1 MGFCVQLLKSRL
13 RLHPLEWRTGRREG
27 LKSSTPKC
35 YVIEMQFEPDIVVTI
50 PGESRPYLV
59 VEAKLQPH
67 MTAPLKHYML
77 RMRSPAGL
85 LVTRD
90 LVTILRDTFRGD
102 SEDSIEEVG
111 AIPTSKI
118 PELQPFAAGLRTDPV
133 AFEDAV
139 QEWLVQLRN
148 RLVHGYARGVDPI
161 LAEHVMPALAAG
173 EIRAGGPRPT
183 RSAAG

>member
-1 MGFCVQLLKSRL
+1 M
-13 RLHPLEWRTGRREG
+13 E
-27 LKSSTPKC
+27 
-35 YVIEMQFEPDIVVTI
+35 FEPDIVVTM
-50 PGESRPYLV
+50 PGESRAFLV
-59 VEAKLQPH
+59 VEAKLLSQDRRDVA
-67 MTAPLKHYML
+67 TPLKHYML

-90 LVTILRDTFRGD
+90 MVTIFRDTFRGD

-111 AIPTSKI
+111 SVPTAKI
-118 PELQPFAAGLRTDPV
+118 PELQPFAAGLKTDPV

-139 QEWLVQLRN
+139 QDWLVQLRY

-161 LAEHVMPALAAG
+161 VAEHVMPTLATG
-173 EIRAGGPRPT
+173 EIRAGGPRQT